1 MPKPASR
8 SSKYVCWCDDCGGR
22 NWRLKGEYAAHI
34 GRSSPPKYAYIAV
47 SRVHWSYI
55 HYADITHASGSLP
68 MGVYARKCSRHAKIS
83 RLVSLPCSASH
94 ISRLSFCHRIAL
106 IGRFGCL
113 LFSGAENERQ
123 FSCYFCERSFE
134 SAVRRTVHFR
144 AKHQEYLWQCVDYSC
159 GYRGYVISCF
169 LPLPAA
175 KLGSV
180 PESVIPWSPTF

>member
-1 MPKPASR
+1 MYTGHIFTMQILRMPVEVSRRGCMRESVHVMPKSQG
-8 SSKYVCWCDDCGGR
+8 SSVFRAVRLISLVC
-22 NWRLKGEYAAHI
+22 L
-34 GRSSPPKYAYIAV
+34 
-47 SRVHWSYI
+47 
-55 HYADITHASGSLP
+55 
-68 MGVYARKCSRHAKIS
+68 
-83 RLVSLPCSASH
+83 
-94 ISRLSFCHRIAL
+94 FCHRIAL

-123 FSCYFCERSFE
+123 FSCHFCERSFE

-159 GYRGYVISCF
+159 GYRGYVMSCV